1 MSHRFEK
8 LFLGAGA
15 MKAGTTWLYG
25 LLSKHPDIWFTP
37 EKEIHYF
44 AHLHT
49 HEKPLTLERRM
60 NQFKRFAAALKTED
74 YNPRWVRRRLD
85 WFARWLMDPLDD
97 EWYGGLFRGIKPS
110 QYATDFSNLTC
121 LIDDA
126 GWEHARSLTGDLRVL
141 YIIRNPLDR
150 LWSHIKFHLR
160 VTGQSEKL
168 DTWSDDELTAFA
180 RSEFIWQNGEYGKR
194 VDCLRRNLKPHE
206 LKIAFFED
214 IHEEPVAW
222 LRELC
227 QFLNI
232 PELEATAD
240 AASKP
245 VNTTEKSPVPAALRT
260 KFADDWGRILRE
272 LQSSGLSVPDSYKVL
287 LGW

>member
-1 MSHRFEK
+1 MSHRFNK

-44 AHLHT
+44 AHLYT

-85 WFARWLMDPLDD
+85 WFSRWLMDPLDD
-97 EWYGGLFRGIKPS
+97 DWYTGLFRGMKPS

-126 GWEHARSLTGDLRVL
+126 GWQHAKSLAGELRVL

-150 LWSHIKFHLR
+150 LWSHIKFHLH
-160 VTGQSEKL
+160 VTGQADKL
-168 DTWSDDELTAFA
+168 ETWSDDELIAFA
-180 RSEFIWQNGEYGKR
+180 RSQFIWQNGEYGKR
-194 VDCLRRNLKPHE
+194 VASLTRNLKPHE
-206 LKIAFFED
+206 LMISFFED
-214 IHEEPVAW
+214 IHERPVEW
-222 LRELC
+222 LDELC
-227 QFLNI
+227 HFLGI
-232 PELEATAD
+232 PPLQHSKE

-245 VNTTEKSPVPAALRT
+245 VNTTEKNPMPQALRLT
-260 KFADDWGRILRE
+260 FAPDYERIVRE
-272 LQSSGLSVPDSYKVL
+272 LESIGLVYPKTYSP
-287 LGW
+287 